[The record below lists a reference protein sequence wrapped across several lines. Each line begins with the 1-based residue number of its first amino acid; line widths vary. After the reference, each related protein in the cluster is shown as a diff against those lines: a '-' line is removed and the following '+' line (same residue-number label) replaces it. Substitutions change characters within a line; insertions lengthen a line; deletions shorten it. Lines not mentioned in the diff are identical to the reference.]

1 MLPSLLFEQRQRRCV
16 LSDSHDGLPPAKD
29 VRALFD
35 KVSIGN
41 GRYRTFSRPKPQ
53 EKTEPVAAATP
64 VRMVEAPAPTVTHHP
79 IESVRRALDS
89 AFDINARMR
98 APSMRTHLSVGGK
111 AAMAFASSA
120 GGVGKTTLCAT
131 VARVLSARMANV
143 LVADRSTEGILP
155 FFFSLERLSAGGLQ
169 TAYPNARRPG
179 YPMTLVAAPRS
190 EQPIPATATWLEQ
203 LQAQS
208 SLTLL
213 DLPVFQ
219 GRTSPE
225 VLGKGGVVVVV
236 LAPDVQSVASLA
248 RAQEAAA
255 TLSAG
260 QEFSGRTIFV
270 LNRFQESRALHR
282 EIRSHLEQMLGDRL
296 APVAVRESEL
306 IPEALSL
313 GMTVLDHAPQ
323 SPEARE
329 FEQVATWLEQSL
341 AQGLANEMNAEKT
354 EIA

>member
-1 MLPSLLFEQRQRRCV
+1 M
-16 LSDSHDGLPPAKD
+16 SDSHEGLPPAKD

-41 GRYRTFSRPKPQ
+41 GRYRTFARQKPL
-53 EKTEPVAAATP
+53 EKPEPVAPAAP
-64 VRMVEAPAPTVTHHP
+64 VRMVEVATHLGTHHP

-89 AFDINARMR
+89 AFDSNTRMR
-98 APSMRTHLSVGGK
+98 ATPVRTNLSVGSK
-111 AAMAFASSA
+111 AAMAFASCA
-120 GGVGKTTLCAT
+120 GGVGKTTFCAT

-155 FFFSLERLSAGGLQ
+155 FFFNLERLSAGGLQ

-179 YPMTLVAAPRS
+179 YPLTLVAAPRS

-203 LQAQS
+203 LQAEA

-219 GRTSPE
+219 ARTSPE

-248 RAQEAAA
+248 RAQESAAA
-255 TLSAG
+255 ISAG
-260 QEFSGRTIFV
+260 QELYGRTIFV
-270 LNRFQESRALHR
+270 LNRFQENRALHR

-306 IPEALSL
+306 VPEALSL

-323 SPEARE
+323 SPEAKE
-329 FEQVATWLEQSL
+329 FEQAAAWLEQRL
-341 AQGLANEMNAEKT
+341 MAETAAEKV